1 MGGRHLVLMAPH
13 EPPSHGAKNHEQG
26 HNFPRRHVRW
36 TLTLLPN
43 PPQTRGRSDFGTKI

>member
-1 MGGRHLVLMAPH
+1 MGGPHLVLMAPH
-13 EPPSHGAKNHEQG
+13 EPPSHGAKNLEQG
-26 HNFPRRHVRW
+26 HNFPRRHVRR